1 MPVEALS
8 DSHVEQSIPVSW
20 SAAAEIAMDA
30 GFPRLISLIN
40 VSQNDVVNL
49 TASCFIDCQLLRR
62 LSGS

>member
-8 DSHVEQSIPVSW
+8 DSHVEQSILVIW
-20 SAAAEIAMDA
+20 SVAAEIAMDA

-49 TASCFIDCQLLRR
+49 TTS
-62 LSGS
+62 S

>member
-1 MPVEALS
+1 MPAEALS
-8 DSHVEQSIPVSW
+8 DSHVEQSILVIW
-20 SAAAEIAMDA
+20 SVAAEIAMDA

-49 TASCFIDCQLLRR
+49 TTSCFIDCQLVRR

>member
-8 DSHVEQSIPVSW
+8 DSHVEQSILVIW
-20 SAAAEIAMDA
+20 SVAAEIAMDA

-49 TASCFIDCQLLRR
+49 TTSCFIDCQLVRR